1 MKKKK
6 KDFYFIIIFLA
17 IVSISFIYLFQT
29 SYAKYRKQATGQVQT
44 RIASWN
50 IKINNE
56 TIKNNSK
63 LENNII
69 PTFDEN
75 YYVKEGVLAP
85 GSTGYFD
92 LLIDTKEVDVDFNY
106 IISDISSTKEN
117 PLTDL
122 KITKYELNDSGT
134 KINYDYATGITGDL
148 EKNTANTKIRLY
160 FVWNDESGSQTMTNK
175 DDTTYA
181 QENTETSIK
190 LRINFIQKKAA
201 AS

>member
-6 KDFYFIIIFLA
+6 DLYFIIIFLA
-17 IVSISFIYLFQT
+17 IVSFSFIYLFQT

-56 TIKNNSK
+56 TINNNST
-63 LENNII
+63 LENDIT
-69 PTFDEN
+69 PTFDKNN
-75 YYVKEGVLAP
+75 YIKEGVIAP

-92 LLIDTKEVDVDFNY
+92 LLIDSTEVDVDFKY
-106 IISDISSTKEN
+106 TISDVSSTNAN
-117 PLTDL
+117 PLNDL

-134 KINYDYATGITGDL
+134 KIDYDYAKGIIGDL

-160 FVWNDESGSQTMTNK
+160 FVWNDDSETQTMTNK
-175 DDTTYA
+175 DDTKYAHTY
-181 QENTETSIK
+181 TETNIK
-190 LRINFIQKKAA
+190 LKINFVQKKVA